1 MAFTSLKSRIN
12 PSYRRL
18 LKYAFAH
25 WRVFVVAIVAMILV
39 ALTQPAFAALME
51 PILNGGFIEKDM
63 ATIRWVSVAVIG
75 VFLVR
80 AFSGFVS
87 DYGMAWVGRQ
97 VILVLRQEMF
107 QKLMC
112 LPSAYYDTN
121 STGTTISRFTFDVEQ
136 LAQATTTAI
145 TILVRDFIMV
155 ISLVAYMFYV
165 NARLA
170 LVFLLIG
177 PIIAFLV
184 GLVSKRIRNISRR
197 IQQSMGQVSHV
208 VEEAVQAQRVVKI
221 FGGQDYELDQFY
233 RKNKQNRQ
241 QQMKLVAT
249 SSAAMPIIQIIVAF
263 ALSGIIY
270 YASLEGVKDNLNAGT
285 FISFLTAMMML
296 FAPIK
301 HLTNVNTILQR
312 GIAAAESIFS
322 MLDADIEK
330 DQGDYSVPR
339 VQGAIEF
346 KQLGF
351 HYPGHQARVLKNIS
365 LDIKPGQTVAFV
377 GRSGSG
383 KSTLVNLLP
392 RLYDSFD
399 GELLLDGID
408 IRRYS
413 LTSLRDQIA
422 YVGQEI
428 VLFNDSVAHNIAY
441 GRLQD
446 VDEEAIISAAR
457 SAHAY
462 EFIERMPEGME
473 TLVGEKGVM
482 LSGGQRQ
489 RIAIARAL
497 LKNAPVLIMD
507 EATSA
512 LDTESERHIQAALE
526 ELLKNRTTLVIAH
539 RLSTIENADLIVVM
553 DNGEIVET
561 GNHPQLMEKDGH
573 YAGLHRLQFSESAL
587 QGQDATA

>member
-1 MAFTSLKSRIN
+1 MFFSSIKSHIN

-25 WRVFVVAIVAMILV
+25 WRVFVMAILAMILV

-63 ATIRWVSVAVIG
+63 ATIRWVSVAVIV

-80 AFSGFVS
+80 AFSGFAS

-107 QKLMC
+107 QKLMR

-121 STGTTISRFTFDVEQ
+121 STGATISRFTFDVEQ

-155 ISLVAYMFYV
+155 ISLIAYMFYV

-170 LVFLLIG
+170 LVFLVIG
-177 PIIAFLV
+177 PVIAFLV
-184 GLVSKRIRNISRR
+184 SLVSRRIRLISRR

-208 VEEAVQAQRVVKI
+208 VEEAVQANRVVKI
-221 FGGQDYELDQFY
+221 FGGQEYELRQFY
-233 RKNKQNRQ
+233 GKNKQNRQ

-249 SSAAMPIIQIIVAF
+249 SSAAMPVIQIIVAF
-263 ALSGIIY
+263 ALAGIIY

-322 MLDADIEK
+322 MLDADIEM
-330 DQGDYSVPR
+330 DRGDYTVER

-351 HYPGHQARVLKNIS
+351 SYPGHAARVLKDIS

-377 GRSGSG
+377 GKSGSG

-392 RLYDSFD
+392 RLYDNFD

-408 IRRYS
+408 IRRYA
-413 LTSLRDQIA
+413 LTCLRDQIA

-428 VLFNDSVAHNIAY
+428 VLFNDSIAHNIAY
-441 GRLQD
+441 GRLHDVEQD
-446 VDEEAIISAAR
+446 IIIDAAR
-457 SAHAY
+457 SAHAW
-462 EFIERMPEGME
+462 EFIERMPEGLQTM
-473 TLVGEKGVM
+473 VGEKGVM

-553 DNGEIVET
+553 DNGCIVET
-561 GNHPQLMEKDGH
+561 GTHQQLLEKNGH

-587 QGQDATA
+587 KGQDATA